1 MKVLKFGGASV
12 KDAASVKNVA
22 NIIRRYPQ
30 DQMIVVISAMGKVT
44 NMLEDLVRSYFH
56 KDRQKQK
63 HFKHIQHFHKVIMME
78 LFSNPTHEVYEDVS
92 SVFLRLKNKIMFP
105 PGGNFDY
112 EYDQIV
118 SCGELISSCILYY
131 FLRDS
136 GIDSILLQA
145 PDVVMTDENF
155 REGRVYWPQTVRNI
169 RQRLQ
174 RIGFVENGSVKIIVT
189 QGFIGKAPDGSFT
202 TLGREGSDYSAA
214 IFAHAADAEELIIW
228 KDVPGLLNADPKFF
242 PDASLIDLISFRETI
257 ELSYY
262 GASIIH
268 PKTIQP
274 LENKNIPLRV
284 KSFLDPDAKGTL
296 IKRIKGKELP
306 PSSIILKENQM
317 LISIS
322 SSDFS
327 FIAEKNLQKIFSIFA
342 ELAIR
347 VNLMQNS
354 AISFSV
360 VIDDPQYKKQL
371 LLDELSAFFKVR
383 YNENLRLVTIR
394 HYTTELVASLTNDS
408 EIMLEQKSRFTYQG
422 LLRY

>member
-1 MKVLKFGGASV
+1 MKVFKFGGASV
-12 KDAASVKNVA
+12 KDASSVRNVA

-30 DQMIVVISAMGKVT
+30 ERLIIVISAMGKVT
-44 NMLEDLVRSYFH
+44 NMLEGLVRSYFH
-56 KDRQKQK
+56 KDRQKQR
-63 HFKHIQHFHKVIMME
+63 HLNQIRIFHQSIMVE
-78 LFSNPTHEVYEDVS
+78 LFSNPSHEVYEAVS
-92 SVFLRLKNKIMFP
+92 GIFQRLEQKIKAA

-118 SCGELISSCILYY
+118 SAGELISSSILHY

-136 GIDSILLQA
+136 GIENDLMHA
-145 PDVVMTDENF
+145 PDVVMTDENY
-155 REGRVYWPQTVRNI
+155 REGRVYWPQTVRTV

-174 RIGFVENGSVKIIVT
+174 KVGFEENGPGKIVVT
-189 QGFIGKAPDGSFT
+189 QGFIGRSPDGSFT

-242 PDASLIDLISFRETI
+242 PDARLIDLISFRETI

-284 KSFLDPDAKGTL
+284 KSFLDPDANGTL
-296 IKRIKGKELP
+296 IMRIKGKESP
-306 PSSIILKENQM
+306 PSSVILKENQM
-317 LISIS
+317 LLSIS

-342 ELAIR
+342 ELAVR

-383 YNENLRLVTIR
+383 YNENLRMVTIR
-394 HYTTELVASLTNDS
+394 HYTPALIASLTNES
-408 EIMLEQKSRFTYQG
+408 EILLEQKSRYTYQG
-422 LLRY
+422 LLR